1 MAGYMNNGYGGY
13 APTPYYNPLQPQM
26 DRLAQM
32 QSQYQPPQQTQIPQT
47 NQGILWVQGEAGAKS
62 YLVAPNTSVL
72 LMDSENE
79 RFYIKTTDSAGMP
92 TLRTFEY
99 KEVGVNAPEPQK
111 QPEISLDDKYV
122 TRQEYND
129 LRGKYEELYGL
140 LETATKPA
148 TEENKKGGRN
158 NGKSSI

>member
-1 MAGYMNNGYGGY
+1 MANPYMGGY
-13 APTPYYNPLQPQM
+13 NYGQYYNPLQPQM

-32 QSQYQPPQQTQIPQT
+32 QAQYQQQQPQVPQT

-72 LMDSENE
+72 LMDSENSQ
-79 RFYIKTTDSAGMP
+79 FYIKTTDQAGMP
-92 TLRTFEY
+92 TLRTFAY
-99 KEVGVNAPEPQK
+99 QEVTGAPQNAQK
-111 QPEISLDDKYV
+111 QPETDLDDKYV

-140 LETATKPA
+140 LETAPKP
-148 TEENKKGGRN
+148 T
-158 NGKSSI
+158 GKDE

>member
-1 MAGYMNNGYGGY
+1 MANPYMGGY
-13 APTPYYNPLQPQM
+13 NYGQYYNPLQPQM

-32 QSQYQPPQQTQIPQT
+32 QAQYQQQQPQVPQT

-72 LMDSENE
+72 LMDSENSQ
-79 RFYIKTTDSAGMP
+79 FYIKTTDQAGMP
-92 TLRTFEY
+92 TLRTFAY
-99 KEVGVNAPEPQK
+99 QEVTGAPQNAQK
-111 QPEISLDDKYV
+111 QPETDLDDKYV

-140 LETATKPA
+140 LETATKP
-148 TEENKKGGRN
+148 T
-158 NGKSSI
+158 GKDE

>member
-1 MAGYMNNGYGGY
+1 MALPLYGYN
-13 APTPYYNPLQPQM
+13 PYQFGQVNPLQPQM
-26 DRLAQM
+26 DRLASM
-32 QSQYQPPQQTQIPQT
+32 QAQYQQPQQQNV

-72 LMDSENE
+72 LLDSEE
-79 RFYIKTTDSAGMP
+79 SRFFIKTTDNAGMP

-99 KEVGVNAPEPQK
+99 MEVTSGTPHNAQK
-111 QPEISLDDKYV
+111 QPETNLDDKYV

-140 LETATKPA
+140 LETATKP
-148 TEENKKGGRN
+148 T
-158 NGKSSI
+158 GKDE

>member
-1 MAGYMNNGYGGY
+1 MANPYMGGY
-13 APTPYYNPLQPQM
+13 NYGQYYNPLQPQM

-32 QSQYQPPQQTQIPQT
+32 QAQYQQQQPQVPQT

-72 LMDSENE
+72 LMDSENSQ
-79 RFYIKTTDSAGMP
+79 FYIKTTDQAGMP
-92 TLRTFEY
+92 TLRTFVYQEVTEAPQNVQ
-99 KEVGVNAPEPQK
+99 KEPETN
-111 QPEISLDDKYV
+111 LDDKYV

-140 LETATKPA
+140 LETATKP
-148 TEENKKGGRN
+148 T
-158 NGKSSI
+158 GKDE

>member
-1 MAGYMNNGYGGY
+1 MANPYMGGY
-13 APTPYYNPLQPQM
+13 NYGQYYNPLQPQM

-32 QSQYQPPQQTQIPQT
+32 QAQYQQQQPQVPLT

-72 LMDSENE
+72 LMDSENSQ
-79 RFYIKTTDSAGMP
+79 FYIKTTDQAGMP
-92 TLRTFEY
+92 TLRTFVY
-99 KEVGVNAPEPQK
+99 QEVTGTPQNAQK
-111 QPEISLDDKYV
+111 QPETDLDDKYV

-140 LETATKPA
+140 LETATKP
-148 TEENKKGGRN
+148 T
-158 NGKSSI
+158 GKDE

>member
-1 MAGYMNNGYGGY
+1 MANPYMGGY
-13 APTPYYNPLQPQM
+13 NYGQYYNPLQPQM

-32 QSQYQPPQQTQIPQT
+32 QAQYQQQQPHVPQT

-72 LMDSENE
+72 LMDSENSQ
-79 RFYIKTTDSAGMP
+79 FYIKTTDQAGMP
-92 TLRTFEY
+92 TLRTFVY
-99 KEVGVNAPEPQK
+99 QEVTGAPQNAQK
-111 QPEISLDDKYV
+111 QPETNLDDKYV

-140 LETATKPA
+140 LETATKP
-148 TEENKKGGRN
+148 T
-158 NGKSSI
+158 GKDE

>member
-1 MAGYMNNGYGGY
+1 MALPYTPGYGY
-13 APTPYYNPLQPQM
+13 NPYQFGQMNPLQPQM

-32 QSQYQPPQQTQIPQT
+32 QAQYQQPQQSQQV

-111 QPEISLDDKYV
+111 QQEISLDDKYV

-140 LETATKPA
+140 LETATKP
-148 TEENKKGGRN
+148 TGKGE
-158 NGKSSI
+158 